1 MRGGL
6 RSWDDKR
13 GSVVWFGVLGG
24 LRDDRRR
31 KRNLIVQFEVEVK
44 VTE

>member
-13 GSVVWFGVLGG
+13 WSVVWFGVGD
-24 LRDDRRR
+24 LRDDRCR
-31 KRNLIVQFEVEVK
+31 KGNLIVQFEVEVK
-44 VTE
+44 VSE